1 MTSSRELVGERHA
14 ALAQP
19 PRSRAATCYARRMST
34 ALITGASSGIGKSL
48 LPLFAADQHDLIL
61 VARRADLLEQQKREI
76 EQRFGV
82 KVTTI
87 TLDLSERDAA
97 QRLFDQTTALG
108 DVDVLV
114 NNAGFA
120 QYGLFHEESGAR
132 QRAMIDV
139 NVGVLTEL
147 TRLYVEP
154 MVQRRRGR
162 IMNVASTAAFQPGP
176 RMAVYYAT
184 KAYVLSLSEA
194 LAYELSSTGVTVT
207 ALCPGPTRTEF
218 MEVAS
223 YRAPPGFESAVMSS
237 DDVARIGYRAMMNGD
252 RVAVA
257 GLVNRVATIA
267 AQMGPRSL
275 VLALTDR
282 LTRSRS

>member
-1 MTSSRELVGERHA
+1 
-14 ALAQP
+14 
-19 PRSRAATCYARRMST
+19 MST
-34 ALITGASSGIGKSL
+34 ALVTGASSGIGRSL
-48 LPLFAADQHDLIL
+48 LPLFAADKRDLVI

-82 KVTTI
+82 RVTPI
-87 TLDLSERDAA
+87 ALDLAERDAA
-97 QRLFDQTTALG
+97 QRLFDQTSAL
-108 DVDVLV
+108 DVEIDVLV

-120 QYGLFHEESGAR
+120 QYGLFHEQSGAR
-132 QRAMIDV
+132 QRSMIDV

-154 MVQRRRGR
+154 MVTRARGR

-194 LAYELSSTGVTVT
+194 LAYELSGTGVTVT

-223 YRAPPGFESAVMSS
+223 YRAPPAFDAAVMSS
-237 DDVARIGYRAMMNGD
+237 DDVARIGYRALMSGE

-257 GLVNRVATIA
+257 GLANRVATIA

-275 VLALTDR
+275 VLAVTDR

>member
-1 MTSSRELVGERHA
+1 
-14 ALAQP
+14 
-19 PRSRAATCYARRMST
+19 MST
-34 ALITGASSGIGKSL
+34 ALVTGASSGIGKSL
-48 LPLFAADQHDLIL
+48 LPLFAADKHDLVI
-61 VARRADLLEQQKREI
+61 VARRADLLAQQQRDI
-76 EQRFGV
+76 EMRFGV
-82 KVTTI
+82 KVTPI
-87 TLDLSERDAA
+87 ALDLSARDAA
-97 QRLFDQTTALG
+97 HTLFAKTRDLG
-108 DVDVLV
+108 VDVDVLV

-120 QYGLFHEESGAR
+120 LYGMFHEQPLDR

-162 IMNVASTAAFQPGP
+162 ILQLASTAAFQPGP

-194 LAYELSSTGVTVT
+194 LAYELADTGVTVT

-223 YRAPPGFESAVMSS
+223 YRAPPAFDAAVMSS
-237 DDVARIGYRAMMNGD
+237 DDVARIGYHALMNGE

-257 GLVNRVATIA
+257 GLANRVATIA

-275 VLALTDR
+275 VLRVTDR